1 MKTIAIIGS
10 CDTKYKEAA
19 YMRER
24 IEAEGVNAIVVDVA
38 TGPNPS
44 YNYDVS
50 REEVVEAAGTTWKEL
65 EPKTKGE
72 KIAFMMEAAASYVE
86 MLYKEGKIDGILSAG
101 GLQNTVMATNA
112 MKRLPIGFPK
122 VMATTV
128 ASGKKT
134 FDLVVGDKDIV
145 TIPSICDFTGL
156 NLVTKQI
163 MANACACCA
172 GMVKSAGET
181 LKKGK
186 KPVIGITLMGVTN
199 TGACAAVEELERLGM
214 EVIGFHSTGVGGAIM
229 EQMAVDGLID
239 GILDLTTH
247 EITEA
252 YFGGG
257 FSYGEDSKYRLVK
270 GVSKKVPLVVSCGGL
285 DFIDFGVNEFPPRM
299 DERVYMMHNATMA
312 HIKLLPDEA
321 KLTTA
326 SFVERLEKID
336 YPVKLLIPTD
346 GMRHNTRKGE
356 ELYYKEV
363 DDIIIRQLN
372 NIKNKNVEIITIP
385 GNLDTEEWGIQAA
398 HHMIDELWERGVL
411 EEKIDYSIKNL
422 NL

>member
-10 CDTKYKEAA
+10 CDTKYKEVL

-24 IEAEGVNAIVVDVA
+24 IEAEGVNALIVDVA

-44 YNYDVS
+44 FHYDVS
-50 REEVVEAAGTTWKEL
+50 REEVAEAAGTSWKEM
-65 EPKTKGE
+65 ESKSKGE
-72 KIAFMMEAAASYVE
+72 KIAFMMEAVAGYVE
-86 MLYKEGKIDGILSAG
+86 MLYREGRIDGVLSAG

-134 FDLVVGDKDIV
+134 FDLVVGAKDIV
-145 TIPSICDFTGL
+145 AIPSICDFTGL

-163 MANACACCA
+163 MANACACCV
-172 GMVKSAGET
+172 GMVKSAGEP

-186 KPVIGITLMGVTN
+186 KPVIGITLMGITN
-199 TGACAAVEELERLGM
+199 VGACAAVEELERLGM
-214 EVIGFHSTGVGGAIM
+214 EVIGFHATGVGGPVM
-229 EQMAVDGLID
+229 EQMAADGLID

-270 GVSKKVPLVVSCGGL
+270 AVSKKVPLVVSCGGL

-321 KLTTA
+321 ELTTA
-326 SFVERLEKID
+326 VFVERMEKID
-336 YPVKLLIPTD
+336 YPVKLLLPTD

-363 DDIIIRQLN
+363 DDIILRQLRGIRN
-372 NIKNKNVEIITIP
+372 PNVEIITIL
-385 GNLDTEEWGIQAA
+385 GNLDTKEWGIQAA
-398 HHMIDELWERGVL
+398 HHMVDALWERGVL
-411 EEKIDYSIKNL
+411 KEKMEY
-422 NL
+422 